1 MKISSGWVSVSF
13 FWHKENNTLAR
24 RIFFLF
30 FLGGALFI
38 FNFYFFIFLIFH
50 LNDLKKIILTHPS
63 CKYKYN
69 WSSLVLHNISLR
81 IHWRLSTILE
91 TSNISV
97 WINVFRYIKV
107 CIFWDC
113 IQYTIHRDKTQI
125 LKKFL
130 TEKINST
137 KKAFLFL

>member
-30 FLGGALFI
+30 FWGRALFI

-50 LNDLKKIILTHPS
+50 LNDLKKIILTHSS

-91 TSNISV
+91 TSNLSV
-97 WINVFRYIKV
+97 WINISRYVKV
-107 CIFWDC
+107 CIFCEC
-113 IQYTIHRDKTQI
+113 IQYTIHWDKTQI
-125 LKKFL
+125 LKKFP

-137 KKAFLFL
+137 KNAFFFL